1 MASENYESRGA
12 IMKRPLGVT
21 VVAVLMCIGAGLL
34 AVGSLGFF
42 VLGGVVVAAEAGGP
56 TSQLFAGTGPLGAG
70 IFLVLAVIY
79 ATFAICVFGLV
90 YWARL
95 AAIVFIAVGLLFAAI
110 GIADSLPHPDSMVLA
125 WQLFV
130 IAVDAWILWY
140 LATQPV
146 RDTFAARRHDPGARI
161 EAHT

>member
-1 MASENYESRGA
+1 MGA
-12 IMKRPLGVT
+12 
-21 VVAVLMCIGAGLL
+21 
-34 AVGSLGFF
+34 
-42 VLGGVVVAAEAGGP
+42 
-56 TSQLFAGTGPLGAG
+56 LGAG

-79 ATFAICVFGLV
+79 ATLAICVFGLV